1 MDTGTRLLRLIGAD
15 DIRESPERFFMRDR
29 CGFFI
34 CTQGAGRL
42 SFFNRDHPVSRGC
55 VALFHPFVKVTFRD
69 VSDDIAGFWAMRDLS
84 GALQVI
90 NQVLGVENIE
100 AIKTEPVVGMEK
112 GMFDTL
118 LAKIDRYLD
127 ECDALEH
134 EIATTEV
141 CRPICRALLTSH
153 DDMLMLD
160 ILNRYFLTRSR
171 PVRPTTGHDIVFQK
185 FMMDLQENY
194 TTHRDTMFYAR
205 RSSLSPKYFSTVI
218 RNVSGAPPLEW
229 IVQTVIS
236 VAGNLLLDTR
246 KSIKDIAAELGFPS
260 QAFFCAYFKR
270 YTTLSPKTYRARHGL
285 RQPTPALNDQPDI
298 TPET

>member
-1 MDTGTRLLRLIGAD
+1 MNTGTRLLRLIGAD
-15 DIRESPERFFMRDR
+15 DIRQKPERFFMRDQ

-69 VSDDIAGFWAMRDLS
+69 FSDDSAGFWGMRHLS

-100 AIKTEPVVGMEK
+100 AIKTEPVVRMEN
-112 GMFDTL
+112 GLFDTL
-118 LAKIDRYLD
+118 LAKIDRYLR
-127 ECDALEH
+127 ECDTLEH
-134 EIATTEV
+134 EIATTEM
-141 CRPICRALLTSH
+141 CRPICRALLASH
-153 DDMLMLD
+153 DETLMLD
-160 ILNRYFLTRSR
+160 ILNLYFLTRSE
-171 PVRPTTGHDIVFQK
+171 PVRPTAAHDIVFQN
-185 FMMDLQENY
+185 FMMDLQHHY

-205 RSSLSPKYFSTVI
+205 RSSLSPKYFSAVI

-229 IVQTVIS
+229 IVQTVVA

-246 KSIKDIAAELGFPS
+246 KSIKDIATELGFPS

-270 YTTLSPKTYRARHGL
+270 YATLSPKAYRAAHGIL
-285 RQPTPALNDQPDI
+285 KPPA
-298 TPET
+298 